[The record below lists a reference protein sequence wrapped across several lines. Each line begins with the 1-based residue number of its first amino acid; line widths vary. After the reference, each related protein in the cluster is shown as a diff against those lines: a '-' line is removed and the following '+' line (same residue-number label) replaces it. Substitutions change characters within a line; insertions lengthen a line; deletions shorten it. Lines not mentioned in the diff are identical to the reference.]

1 MTFYEL
7 LIRTGHWVSKID
19 VETDEKLH
27 NGFSFVFDW
36 LFGSDSKF
44 KPVDPSKVKRL
55 RRYEL

>member
-1 MTFYEL
+1 MA
-7 LIRTGHWVSKID
+7 